1 MNTTENKNEMTSQ
14 KIKEAFN
21 REMVLLQK
29 IYNKF
34 PWQNR
39 EAYARWLAQT
49 YHFVCHSTRLLSLSA
64 ARFSLSQ
71 NKFHLRCLD
80 HMKEERSHEILA
92 LNDLKHLGYPISQFP
107 ESSMTSAFY
116 QSQYYLIDYAHPLA
130 LYGYILCLE
139 GISSTAGKDVYG
151 QVCKAFGEKTA
162 TFWKVHSQEDD
173 GHLAEAFEKLSM
185 AAPTEADIIL
195 QSLKQSSDL
204 YRMIL
209 AEIISQVSD
218 INAFSRSEED
228 LQSYGR
234 SLPA

>member
-1 MNTTENKNEMTSQ
+1 MNTLESKPEAISQ
-14 KIKEAFN
+14 KIKQSFD
-21 REMVLLQK
+21 REMILLQK
-29 IYNKF
+29 IYKRF
-34 PWQNR
+34 PWQNK

-64 ARFSLSQ
+64 ARFSLLQ

-92 LNDLKHLGYPISQFP
+92 LQDLKNLGYPISQFP

-139 GISSTAGKDVYG
+139 GISSTAGKNVYE
-151 QVCKAFGEKTA
+151 QVCQAFGEKTA

-173 GHLAEAFEKLSM
+173 GHLAEAFEKLNM
-185 AAPTEADIIL
+185 VTPAEADIIL

-209 AEIISQVSD
+209 AEIMSQVSD
-218 INAFSRSEED
+218 INSFSKTEAAP
-228 LQSYGR
+228 QSFDQ